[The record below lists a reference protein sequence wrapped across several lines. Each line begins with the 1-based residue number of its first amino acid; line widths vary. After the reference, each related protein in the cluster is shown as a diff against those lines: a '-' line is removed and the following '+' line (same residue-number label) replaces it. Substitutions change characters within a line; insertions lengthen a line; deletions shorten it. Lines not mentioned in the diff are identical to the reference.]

1 MIWENEQASFIQ
13 IDELSQCAKAAV
25 TTLLRAAMIA
35 TIVMVS
41 AAIAVAM
48 SGAVGDRQASMKAMA
63 TAVKTIDSMFKDP
76 SVYSAGKLKQA
87 AETISR
93 NSGTALG
100 SHFPDP
106 VVVDGSYASAEIST
120 NRDHFDQLASDLKSY
135 ADLISTAADKNPR
148 GMSPEMRMK
157 PGEAMGGGPL
167 GVHVENKAK
176 SASLPA
182 EHAFHLMIQ
191 TCTTC
196 HARFRVTK

>member
-1 MIWENEQASFIQ
+1 MIWENEQASLMQ
-13 IDELSQCAKAAV
+13 NNELSRCAKTAAAM
-25 TTLLRAAMIA
+25 LLRPALIA

-41 AAIAVAM
+41 ASIGVAT
-48 SGAVGDRQASMKAMA
+48 SDVVVERQRSMKAMA
-63 TAVKTIDSMFKDP
+63 AAAKAIDSMFKDP
-76 SVYSAGKLKQA
+76 SVYSAEKLRQA

-93 NSGTALG
+93 NSGTELG

-148 GMSPEMRMK
+148 GMSPGMRMK
-157 PGEAMGGGPL
+157 PGEAMGGGPF
-167 GVHVENKAK
+167 GVHVEDKAK
-176 SASLPA
+176 IASLPA

>member
-1 MIWENEQASFIQ
+1 MLFRPAVIAALVM
-13 IDELSQCAKAAV
+13 LSTSAV
-25 TTLLRAAMIA
+25 
-35 TIVMVS
+35 
-41 AAIAVAM
+41 VAL
-48 SGAVGDRQASMKAMA
+48 SGAVADRQASMKVMA

-76 SVYSAGKLKQA
+76 GVYSAEKLKQA

-93 NSGTALG
+93 NSGTVLG

-106 VVVDGSYASAEIST
+106 VVVNGSYASAEIST

-135 ADLISTAADKNPR
+135 ADLISTAAEKNPQ

-157 PGEAMGGGPL
+157 PGEAMGGGPF
-167 GVHVENKAK
+167 GVHVEDKARL
-176 SASLPA
+176 ASLPA

-196 HARFRVTK
+196 HARFRVTNLHSR

>member
-1 MIWENEQASFIQ
+1 MLFRPTA
-13 IDELSQCAKAAV
+13 
-25 TTLLRAAMIA
+25 IA
-35 TIVMVS
+35 TIVMLSAS
-41 AAIAVAM
+41 AAVALSAAVA
-48 SGAVGDRQASMKAMA
+48 DRQASMKAMA

-76 SVYSAGKLKQA
+76 SIYSAEKLKQA

-93 NSGTALG
+93 NSGTELG

-106 VVVDGSYASAEIST
+106 VVVDGSYASAEISA

-135 ADLISTAADKNPR
+135 ADLISTAADKNPHV
-148 GMSPEMRMK
+148 MSPEMRMK
-157 PGEAMGGGPL
+157 PGEAMGGGPF
-167 GVHVENKAK
+167 GVHVEDKAK
-176 SASLPA
+176 LASLPA